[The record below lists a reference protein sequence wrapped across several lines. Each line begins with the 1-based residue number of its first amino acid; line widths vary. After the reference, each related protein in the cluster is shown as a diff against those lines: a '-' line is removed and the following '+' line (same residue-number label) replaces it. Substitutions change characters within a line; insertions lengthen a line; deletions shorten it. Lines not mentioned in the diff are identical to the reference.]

1 MTRPEDPD
9 DYSIETH
16 PDLIDPE
23 WRKHAEMDAWLGA
36 KKELKKKRRR
46 ERRARSSPGYGGG
59 YRTPSASRLPG
70 IAALVGLVLLIAAAI
85 TVHEVNGPG
94 VNEGSIEFQ
103 FGAGLPAADRPSPHP
118 V

>member
-23 WRKHAEMDAWLGA
+23 WRKHAELDAWLGA

-46 ERRARSSPGYGGG
+46 ERRARSAGHGAGYG
-59 YRTPSASRLPG
+59 TAAPSRWPG
-70 IAALVGLVLLIAAAI
+70 IAALIGLVVLVAAAV
-85 TVHEVNGPG
+85 TVHEVRGPG
-94 VNEGSIEFQ
+94 VNETSIEYQ
-103 FGAGLPAADRPSPHP
+103 VGSG
-118 V
+118 